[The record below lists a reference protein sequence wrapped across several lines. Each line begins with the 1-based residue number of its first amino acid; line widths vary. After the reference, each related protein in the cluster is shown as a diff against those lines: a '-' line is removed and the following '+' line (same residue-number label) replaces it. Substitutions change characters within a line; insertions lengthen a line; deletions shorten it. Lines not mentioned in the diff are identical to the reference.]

1 MSSHDNQ
8 PLLEA
13 LKTVAVA
20 LKEESVPFALA
31 GGCAVY
37 ARGGPDSRHDVD
49 FVITEEDAP
58 RVLQGFTRRGLT
70 VVEPPEDWLFKV
82 RHDGEQLDLIFRL
95 ASGPVDAELLAR
107 SDELSVDSVVMPVLS
122 ATDLLVSKL
131 WALSEHHC
139 DLSPVLALV
148 RSLREQLDVEFIDRA
163 SAGNPFAGAA
173 LQLCRSLG
181 LLPADGGPDLRSG
194 ERARSTRGE
203 RVTTE
208 TGGGSR
214 A

>member
-1 MSSHDNQ
+1 VSSHDNQ

-58 RVLQGFTRRGLT
+58 KVLQAFNRRGLN

-82 RHDGEQLDLIFRL
+82 RHDGEQVDIIFRL
-95 ASGPVDAELLAR
+95 ANGPVDEQLLSRTDA
-107 SDELSVDSVVMPVLS
+107 LSVDSVVMPVMS

-139 DLSPVLALV
+139 DLSPILALV
-148 RSLREQLDVEFIDRA
+148 RSLREQLDVEFIDRTC
-163 SAGNPFAGAA
+163 AGNPFAQAG
-173 LQLCRSLG
+173 LTLCRSLG
-181 LLPADGGPDLRSG
+181 LLPQDGGPDLEAG
-194 ERARSTRGE
+194 ERARSTTGE
-203 RVTTE
+203 QVTAA
-208 TGGGSR
+208 TGGSN